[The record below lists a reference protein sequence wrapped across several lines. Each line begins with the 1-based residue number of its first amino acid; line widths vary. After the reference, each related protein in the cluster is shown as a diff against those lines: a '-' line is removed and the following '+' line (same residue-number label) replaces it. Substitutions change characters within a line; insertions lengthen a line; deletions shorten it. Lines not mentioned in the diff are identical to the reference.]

1 MAKNTSLL
9 PALFSTLF
17 LLFVSV
23 GFTLGLGGLDKAGH
37 ATRYGILSDNQR
49 VLTSERMKLQNLFRG
64 ELGITELSGR
74 NDGIRVAEYL
84 AYCGLP
90 EGNPWCA
97 AFVSWCFGQLGHNA
111 PRNPWSPALFPKSRL
126 IPLDQVQSGD
136 IFSLFSASQG
146 RIHHVGFVDHLQ
158 GKFLVTVEGNSE
170 NVVQS
175 RRRPLSTI
183 HSYANWL

>member
-9 PALFSTLF
+9 PTLFSTLF

-23 GFTLGLGGLDKAGH
+23 GFTLGLGGIDSRGR
-37 ATRYGILSDNQR
+37 TFLSDNHKELP
-49 VLTSERMKLQNLFRG
+49 LTRQKLQIIFRK
-64 ELGITELSGR
+64 EIGITELSGR